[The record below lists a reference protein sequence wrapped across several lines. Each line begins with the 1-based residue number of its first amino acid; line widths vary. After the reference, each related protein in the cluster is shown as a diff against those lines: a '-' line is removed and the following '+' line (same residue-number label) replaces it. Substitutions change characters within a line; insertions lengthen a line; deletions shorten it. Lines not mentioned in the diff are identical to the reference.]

1 MLLGEL
7 VPIGGGDP
15 IPLLKDKLRV
25 GRRPGCDIVLRFPN
39 VSSHHCELELI
50 EGHWLVSDLNS
61 RNGTKINGERVTRR
75 WAYPGDQIAFAK
87 HKFEIVY
94 TAIGDA
100 PPMLEGAQPADVFSQ
115 SLLEKAGLARRKP
128 QRPAPPPSSKPVKP
142 IKEVAMASSDS
153 DESIALNWLM
163 DVEEDD

>member
-15 IPLLKDKLRV
+15 IPLLKDKLVV

-50 EGHWLVSDLNS
+50 DGHWLVSDLES
-61 RNGTKINGERVTRR
+61 RNGTKINGERVARK
-75 WAYPGDQIAFAK
+75 WAYPGDEIAFAK

-94 TAIGDA
+94 TAVGEA
-100 PPMLEGAQPADVFSQ
+100 PPVIEGAETADVFSQ
-115 SLLEKAGLARRKP
+115 SLLEKAGLMRRKKKP
-128 QRPAPPPSSKPVKP
+128 PRPPSAKP
-142 IKEVAMASSDS
+142 IKEVAMAANSDS
-153 DESIALNWLM
+153 DESIALEWLS
-163 DVEEDD
+163 DVEED

>member
-15 IPLLKDKLRV
+15 IPLLKDKLQV
-25 GRRPGCDIVLRFPN
+25 GRRPGCDIVLRYPN

-50 EGHWLVSDLNS
+50 DGHWLVSDLDS
-61 RNGTKINGERVTRR
+61 RNGTKINGERVSRK

-94 TAIGDA
+94 TAVGDA
-100 PPMLEGAQPADVFSQ
+100 PPVIEGAETADVFSQ
-115 SLLEKAGLARRKP
+115 SLLEKAGLMRRKP
-128 QRPAPPPSSKPVKP
+128 KRPPMPPSVKP
-142 IKEVAMASSDS
+142 IKEVAMAPSDS
-153 DESIALNWLM
+153 DESIALDWLS
-163 DVEEDD
+163 DVEED